1 MSRLIVRCRSCT
13 PTSAVELTGWLEDR
27 VAELREGTP
36 GLSVRLTRLA
46 RDLPG
51 ATVDDGWLVE
61 LELPREGTDRGF
73 TALLSSIDEVLRDM
87 RVLGIDPILLVPVG
101 GRTSLQQPVGRAAL
115 AR

>member
-13 PTSAVELTGWLEDR
+13 PASAVELTEWLEGR
-27 VAELREGTP
+27 VEELQEGTP

-61 LELPREGTDRGF
+61 LELPGERADGGF

-101 GRTSLQQPVGRAAL
+101 MPFDSPVPASGGSPVT
-115 AR
+115 